1 MGKFVEKSRRNRD
14 YYEEEYYEK
23 DQKDS
28 KRKKDQRKMKYF
40 DEYESLY
47 GSRKQGKSQKF
58 RTY

>member
-40 DEYESLY
+40 DEYESY
-47 GSRKQGKSQKF
+47 DMRRSTRPPKSKV
-58 RTY
+58 Y

>member
-40 DEYESLY
+40 DEYES
-47 GSRKQGKSQKF
+47 
-58 RTY
+58 